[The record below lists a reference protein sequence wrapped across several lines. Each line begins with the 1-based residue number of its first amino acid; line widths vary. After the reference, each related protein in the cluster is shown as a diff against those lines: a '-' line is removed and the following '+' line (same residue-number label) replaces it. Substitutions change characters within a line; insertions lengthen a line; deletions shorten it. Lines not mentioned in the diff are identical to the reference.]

1 MFQLL
6 KTILKG
12 DNLNFLLKEDN
23 QILINCHIIENNTDL
38 KYLTIE
44 HLDNVIDINYSS
56 IKDFNT
62 YKNNIK

>member
-6 KTILKG
+6 KKILKG
-12 DNLNFLLKEDN
+12 DNLNFLLKENN
-23 QILINCHIIENNTDL
+23 QILMNCNIIENNTDL

-44 HLDNVIDINYSS
+44 HLDNIIDLDYSS
-56 IKDFNT
+56 IENFNT